1 MIRQQKTCRE
11 AYIAAPAG
19 YERRKKKREQQ
30 YKEQEVKKYTKD
42 DLAHSVLALAIKLG
56 YCY

>member
-19 YERRKKKREQQ
+19 YERRKMKREQQ

-42 DLAHSVLALAIKLG
+42 DLARSVLALAIKLG